1 MNSSFGSNPKVRFGL
16 VVVTFFAA
24 LAILGPWLTG
34 TVMGIDP
41 RANDIS
47 AIASPPSSEHWL
59 GTTQFGQ
66 DVLAQLIAGARGSM
80 FVGVLA
86 ALIGTVLAIV
96 FGVTAGYFGGRTDHV
111 LNFVTNIFMVMPVL
125 PLIFIVSG
133 YLRGT
138 GLWMIAIIIGVF
150 GWAGGARTLRAQ
162 TMSVRN
168 RDFVLAM
175 RMLGESNPRLIGS
188 EVLPH
193 LGGWVASMFLSA
205 MIGAI
210 LAEAGLAFL
219 GISDSGAIS
228 WGSMIQAAQSQSA
241 VLRGLWW
248 WFVPPGLCIALIGT
262 AAAMLNFGVDE
273 LSNPKLRSATR
284 KVVRRTRRVERA
296 VAAETRTA

>member
-1 MNSSFGSNPKVRFGL
+1 MLPSLWSNPKVRFGL
-16 VVVTFFAA
+16 VVVGFFTA
-24 LAILGPWLTG
+24 LAVLGPWLTESVLG
-34 TVMGIDP
+34 VDP

-47 AIASPPSSEHWL
+47 AIASPPSAEHWL

-66 DVLAQLIAGARGSM
+66 DVLAQLVAGARGSM

-86 ALIGTVLAIV
+86 ALIGTALAIA
-96 FGVTAGYFGGRTDHV
+96 FGVTAGYFGGTVDHI
-111 LNFVTNIFMVMPVL
+111 LNFVTNLFMVMPVL

-138 GLWMIAIIIGVF
+138 GLWVIAVIIGVF

-162 TMSVRN
+162 TLSVRN
-168 RDFVLAM
+168 RDFVLGM
-175 RMLGESNPRLIGS
+175 RMLGESHGRLVAV

-193 LGGWVASMFLSA
+193 LVGWIASMFLGA
-205 MIGAI
+205 LIGGI

-219 GISDSGAIS
+219 GISDSGSIS

-241 VLRGLWW
+241 VLRGIWW

-262 AAAMLNFGVDE
+262 AAAMINFGVDE
-273 LSNPKLRSATR
+273 LANPKLRAGTR
-284 KVVRRTRRVERA
+284 RVIRRTRRAERA
-296 VAAETRTA
+296 VAAEGGAA